1 MDKKVKKYVDY
12 VVNDL
17 VKKTEIDIDNEL
29 IYFSI
34 CYVTICTKDRYK
46 VGYRF
51 LLVLYYFFFL
61 TFHVFVSYVEKT
73 YGVGMIEE
81 INIIWDQYRVKLIKQ
96 INYLIE

>member
-29 IYFSI
+29 IYFPYTTLPFAPKIDIGRVPISS
-34 CYVTICTKDRYK
+34 RS
-46 VGYRF
+46 
-51 LLVLYYFFFL
+51 LLFFL
-61 TFHVFVSYVEKT
+61 PNFPRFVSYVEKT